1 MNLTRPDIKD
11 LRKVTV
17 KIICT
22 SDRGEGS
29 GTIVRV
35 GEELFV
41 LTAAHVIEREKG
53 KSIPLPVEEIKV
65 ALYRNYEQ
73 VGFKTVEILICDFD
87 KDVAVLKVENS
98 NHDSLKGMEKV
109 RLLAREVNG
118 EATLCGFRKS
128 EESLRINKIE
138 QREASIWAVNIELS
152 TQPIPPQPNFAGT
165 SGGGVFYQDGDGY
178 LYLAAF
184 MTGVHTQRGNNN
196 EIDCPSSMAFCEVE
210 ALKALVDDSEHQ
222 YVSDAAAA
230 IYIES
235 RTRLKPLAESRYS
248 ENQTGRFLENE
259 KTKEII
265 NILRDDDERTL
276 LLTALSGMGKT
287 KLIYEAFRWW
297 ERKRPNLYYAK
308 YSGNEDDILGEAA
321 TFMKRTDEDG
331 IIIVD
336 DCPLELLWELVSRR
350 NQCNRQFR
358 IIAAN
363 HDYFNDKLEMS
374 MEARV
379 IRLSPDDMLDCVNLY
394 IDEELPAGTTPADD
408 INSIKDMAGGYP
420 QMAIELVAAYKQENT
435 AGVDVVEHLMPKLL
449 NLDERTNANEL
460 TMMQTLSLC
469 MPCPHT
475 GSPKEAFKYLISF
488 EHFTPLGPLNF
499 TQRRSL
505 AETLIRQYNP
515 TLIDVLGD
523 WLYVRPFP
531 LAVWLTAR
539 WFKYVCNS
547 SDHFKELIADIQAQ
561 DVSVQKPISAGFC
574 KHIQQ
579 MHGNKAAFE
588 MIGELVRRD
597 VDDPFFNEEVLC
609 SGLGSQLFLAMTT
622 VNPAAIADC
631 LYDIV
636 NNQTIEWLR
645 NTFNGDGR
653 RNVVWGL
660 EKLCFAKESYKKGV
674 LSLARLAV
682 AENESIGNN
691 ATAQLKQLFHIQ
703 LAGTEVDL
711 KARLGTLRELVGMGE
726 AYRHIALG
734 CICEAFRNGEF
745 MKMGGAEKFGFEN
758 KKDYAP
764 AYWEEIFAYWFGCR
778 DLLLEMLDK
787 DPKLTDEVGKV
798 VEENTFAWVRTRN
811 WDILKPLLE
820 KITELKGGIWE
831 EEYEQLEKVER
842 VFNNSVTGDISF
854 ENLKEWKARLR
865 PTSFVTDLKEA
876 RHRLW
881 ASYKLKDMEMIELEE
896 KLFTPLVDKFIQNGI
911 YRNED
916 EIRLILNDKD
926 YVDYRFAKKIT
937 VKMNHEEMNSL
948 FAVVLRIILEGDNNL
963 HSPFLFNFCEEA
975 RERVEIQTFLDGLY
989 VNGKVELYV
998 RLLAITENDELR
1010 NFFRVVAE
1018 EKTGKLPQGA
1028 IVLYLS
1034 HFRVGYKGRYE
1045 KAVKTISE
1053 TFPKDY
1059 KLLVDFV
1066 LVHRIFMDHDEDV
1079 DCKSVI
1085 RNALVNYPVGDEDD
1099 RNFYEYLRLVV
1110 HILERA
1116 KDDKDFA
1123 KAINQKMIEIC
1134 NKKIVHLN
1142 HEGVFTTLLRY
1153 YKDVVWEDFIEKF
1166 LSPDYYLFY
1175 FQVKDELGSGY
1186 GFGKGPLFEMGDE
1199 LLKDLCLRYP
1209 ESAPIRIASMAPCYS
1224 DNDDE
1229 KRFSDWFLWLLDKFG
1244 DNKDVRDCLHA
1255 NLGSYFWTGTT
1266 IGLHKDNIQCYEKLF
1281 DHHRPEVAEW
1291 ARKCANEEKMLLD
1304 REQCN
1309 EDFMELRYRR

>member
-1 MNLTRPDIKD
+1 MNLTRPDIKN

-17 KIICT
+17 KIICAG
-22 SDRGEGS
+22 DKGEGC
-29 GTIVRV
+29 GTIVHAG
-35 GEELFV
+35 GELYV
-41 LTAAHVIEREKG
+41 LTAAHVITAEGERC
-53 KSIPLPVEEIKV
+53 PLPLDEVKV
-65 ALYRNYEQ
+65 ALYRNYDQ
-73 VGFKTVEILICDFD
+73 VGFKPVESVYYDLDR
-87 KDVAVLKVENS
+87 DVAVIKVENIEK
-98 NHDSLKGMEKV
+98 DSLKGMNKV
-109 RLLAREVNG
+109 RILAKEING
-118 EATLCGFRKS
+118 EATLCGFRKN
-128 EESLRINKIE
+128 EDSLRVNKVE
-138 QREASIWAVNIELS
+138 QREFSIWAVNIDLP
-152 TQPIPPQPNFAGT
+152 TQPTPPQQNFAGT
-165 SGGGVFYQDGDGY
+165 SGGGVFYQDGDGI
-178 LYLAAF
+178 LYLAAY
-184 MTGVHTQRGNNN
+184 MTGVHTKRGNNN
-196 EIDCPSSMAFCEVE
+196 EIDCPTATVFAEVE
-210 ALKALVDDSEHQ
+210 ALRSLVDDSEYQ
-222 YVSDAAAA
+222 YVSDEATAT
-230 IYIES
+230 YIES

-248 ENQTGRFLENE
+248 ENQTGGFLENE
-259 KTKEII
+259 KTDEII
-265 NILRDDDERTL
+265 DILRDDDERTL

-287 KLIYEAFRWW
+287 KLIYEAFKRW

-336 DCPLELLWELVSRR
+336 DCPIELLWELVNRR
-350 NQCNRQFR
+350 NHCNRQFR

-363 HDYFNDKLEMS
+363 HDYFNEKLDMN

-379 IRLSPDDMLDCVNLY
+379 IRLTPKDMLKRVNEY
-394 IDEELPAGTTPADD
+394 IDEELPTDEIPEND
-408 INSIKDMAGGYP
+408 IKSIKEMSGGYP
-420 QMAIELVAAYKQENT
+420 QMAIELVAAYKKENT

-449 NLDERTNANEL
+449 NLDERDNANEL
-460 TMMQTLSLC
+460 KMMQTLSLC

-475 GSPKEAFKYLISF
+475 GSPKEAFNYLISF
-488 EHFTPLGPLNF
+488 EHFTPLGPMNF
-499 TQRRSL
+499 IQRRSL
-505 AETLIRQYNP
+505 AETLIHQFTP

-547 SDHFKELIADIQAQ
+547 SDHFKELISDIQSQ
-561 DVSVQKPISAGFC
+561 DESIQKQISAGFC

-579 MHGNKAAFE
+579 MHGNKAAFD
-588 MIGELVRRD
+588 MVGELVRRD

-609 SGLGSQLFLAMTT
+609 SGLGSQFFLAMTT

-636 NNQTIEWLR
+636 NNQTIDWLR
-645 NTFNGDGR
+645 EKFNGDGR

-660 EKLCFAKESYKKGV
+660 EKLCFARESYEKGV
-674 LSLARLAV
+674 MSLARLAV

-691 ATAQLKQLFHIQ
+691 ATAQLKQLFHIH

-711 KARLGTLRELVGMGE
+711 KVRLATLRELVGKGDS
-726 AYRHIALG
+726 YRHIALG

-758 KKDYAP
+758 KKDYTP
-764 AYWEEIFAYWFGCR
+764 AYWEEIYAYWFGCR
-778 DLLLEMLDK
+778 DLLLEMLDR
-787 DPKLTDEVGKV
+787 DPKIADEVGKV

-811 WDILKPLLE
+811 WDTLKPLLE
-820 KITELKGGIWE
+820 KITELKGGDWE

-842 VFNNSVTGDISF
+842 VFKGSIPGDISG
-854 ENLKEWKARLR
+854 ENLKEWKTRLR
-865 PTSFVTDLKEA
+865 PTTFVTDLKEA
-876 RHRLW
+876 RHQLW
-881 ASYKLKDMEMIELEE
+881 ASYKLKNVEMVELEE
-896 KLFTPLVDKFIQNGI
+896 KLFNPLVEKFIQNGI
-911 YRNED
+911 FRDEE
-916 EIRLILNDKD
+916 EIRLILKDKE
-926 YVDYRFAKKIT
+926 YIDYRFAKKT
-937 VKMNHEEMNSL
+937 ALEMSHEEMEVFL
-948 FAVVLRIILEGDNNL
+948 GVVLKIILEGDSNL

-975 RERVEIQTFLDGLY
+975 KEREEIQAFLDGLY
-989 VNGKVELYV
+989 DNDRVDLYV
-998 RLLAITENDELR
+998 RLLAVTENDDLN
-1010 NFFRVVAE
+1010 NFYRVDAE
-1018 EKTGKLPQGA
+1018 EKTGKLPKGS
-1028 IVLYLS
+1028 IVFYLS
-1034 HFRVGYKGRYE
+1034 HFRAGYKGRYE

-1053 TFPKDY
+1053 TYPEDF

-1079 DCKSVI
+1079 DCKTVI

-1110 HILERA
+1110 HILERE
-1116 KDDKDFA
+1116 KEDKAFA
-1123 KAINQKMIEIC
+1123 KAINLKMIEVC
-1134 NKKIVHLN
+1134 NMKMVHIN
-1142 HEGVFTTLLRY
+1142 HEGVFTTLLRE
-1153 YKDVVWEDFIEKF
+1153 YKDVVWEDFVVKF

-1199 LLKDLCLRYP
+1199 LLKDLCLKYP
-1209 ESAPIRIASMAPCYS
+1209 DSAPIRIASMAPCYS
-1224 DNDDE
+1224 ENDSE

-1266 IGLHKDNIQCYEKLF
+1266 IGLHKDNILCYEKLF

-1291 ARKCANEEKMLLD
+1291 ARKCVNEEKFLLE
-1304 REQCN
+1304 REQSN